1 MRSLLVCLVLVS
13 VIGCG
18 KKSSEKAAEKMA
30 EKMLEAQLGK
40 DISVNISDDS
50 VSMKGKDGKTLM
62 TAGKA
67 TVIPA
72 SFPKD
77 IHIYAGSTVEVAMEM
92 PTGKMVTILSK
103 DAVPAVLA
111 TYKKEMSSQG
121 WTEKTSMDMGE
132 QAVLSLEK
140 SGRMVNVTIAKDEES
155 GGTRI
160 MLMLSKQPAE

>member
-1 MRSLLVCLVLVS
+1 MRSLLVCLVLVL

-18 KKSSEKAAEKMA
+18 KKSEEELAEKLA
-30 EKMLEAQLGK
+30 EQMLEAQIGQGLSV
-40 DISVNISDDS
+40 DISGDT
-50 VSMKGKDGKTLM
+50 VSMKDKDGKALL

-67 TVIPA
+67 AVIPA

-77 IHIYAGSTVEVAMEM
+77 IHVYKGSIVEVAMDM
-92 PTGKMVTILSK
+92 PTGKMITLLSK
-103 DAVPAVLA
+103 DTLYTVLA
-111 TYKKEMSSQG
+111 TYKKKMSAQG

-155 GGTRI
+155 DGTRI
-160 MLMLSKQPAE
+160 MLILVNQ

>member
-18 KKSSEKAAEKMA
+18 KKSQEKMAEKMA
-30 EKMLEAQLGK
+30 EKMLEAQLGQ
-40 DISVNISDDS
+40 DISVNISGDS
-50 VSMKGKDGKTLM
+50 VSMKDKDGKALIAT
-62 TAGKA
+62 GKA
-67 TVIPA
+67 AVIPA

-77 IHIYAGSTVEVAMEM
+77 IHIYAGSTVEVAMDM
-92 PTGKMVTILSK
+92 PTGKMITILSK
-103 DAVPAVLA
+103 DAVPMVLA

-121 WTEKTSMDMGE
+121 WIEKTSMDMGE

-140 SGRMVNVTIAKDEES
+140 SGRMVNVTIAKDEET

-160 MLMLSKQPAE
+160 MLVLVKQPAK